1 MPKAGEISLAD
12 IPLANGAPDKT
23 SPYETLLPSDY
34 FAVDGLF
41 GRRAT
46 RIG

>member
-12 IPLANGAPDKT
+12 IPLANSVPDKI
-23 SPYETLLPSDY
+23 SPYETLLPSEY

-41 GRRAT
+41 GHRAI